1 MDDPSG
7 SAKEKLLLQLDA
19 FKNVKLSDGKTAA
32 VDSSSA
38 PGGQNVTYELLMKPE
53 TSKLDEQKRMAEL
66 DKRLENL
73 EKILAFSPENMV
85 SQLFKVFTSP

>member
-32 VDSSSA
+32 VDSGA